1 MTLGSLKVGKRADFT
16 VPSQDIMTIAEGKIL
31 ATTVDATVID
41 ETGLWSC
48 LRGLQFLERIQRSDS
63 SSVTGLVFS

>member
-1 MTLGSLKVGKRADFT
+1 LANVLISLF
-16 VPSQDIMTIAEGKIL
+16 SQDIMTIAEGKIL
-31 ATTVDATVID
+31 AMTVDAT

-48 LRGLQFLERIQRSDS
+48 LRGLQFLELIQRSDS